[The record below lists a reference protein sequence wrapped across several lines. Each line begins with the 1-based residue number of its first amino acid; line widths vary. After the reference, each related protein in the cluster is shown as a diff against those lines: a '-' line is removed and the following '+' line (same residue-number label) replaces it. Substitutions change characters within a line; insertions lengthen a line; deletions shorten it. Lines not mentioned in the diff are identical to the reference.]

1 MAKQVSTLILSGTI
15 SAGTTDIV
23 SAPVNVS
30 GYREVRLEIY
40 SPVAVTGT
48 GYIYGTSVSEADA
61 LPNGRADIPYDGA
74 KKRIDI
80 GTSVPSN
87 NTIYSSDIYSVQLEW
102 VWAFFQLQ
110 FPIGQ
115 NAPVYI
121 VLTARS

>member
-23 SAPVNVS
+23 SAPVNIS
-30 GYREVRLEIY
+30 GYKEARLEIY

-48 GYIYGTSVSEADA
+48 GYLYGTSVTEADA

-74 KKRIDI
+74 RKIIGI
-80 GTSVPSN
+80 GTPVPSN
-87 NTIYSSDIYSVQLEW
+87 DTIYSTDIYSVQLGW
-102 VWAFFQLQ
+102 VWAFFQLT